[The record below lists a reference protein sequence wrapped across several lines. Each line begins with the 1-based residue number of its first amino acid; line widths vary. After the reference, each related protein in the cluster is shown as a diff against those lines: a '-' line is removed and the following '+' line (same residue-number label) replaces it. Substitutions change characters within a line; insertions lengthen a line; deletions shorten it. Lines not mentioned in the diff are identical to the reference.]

1 VSNENANSE
10 AGLAWREWVGEN
22 IGRFLLYARQQIHHS
37 LDAED
42 IVQEALSE
50 LWRRNPG
57 CIPELPHV
65 YTTIRTRSIDLIR
78 SRRRRMQ
85 REEFGEGIHGG
96 EESEGVFDGAQ
107 GGMILSE
114 RHKELE
120 AALKTLSDKESEVVV
135 LNVWSGMSFAEIAE
149 VTECSKSTVA
159 SRYRYALEKLRKLME
174 HF

>member
-1 VSNENANSE
+1 MSNENANNE
-10 AGLAWREWVGEN
+10 AGLAWREWVDEN
-22 IGRFLLYARQQIHHS
+22 ISRFLLYARQQIHHS

-42 IVQEALSE
+42 LVQEALAE
-50 LWRRNPG
+50 LWLKNPG
-57 CIPELPHV
+57 RIPELPHV
-65 YTTIRTRSIDLIR
+65 YTTIRTRAIDLIR
-78 SRRRRMQ
+78 SRRRRVQ
-85 REEFGEGIHGG
+85 REQLGEGVHGG
-96 EESEGVFDGAQ
+96 EESEGLFDDVR

-114 RHKELE
+114 RHEELE

-159 SRYRYALEKLRKLME
+159 SRYRYALEKLRKLMK

>member
-22 IGRFLLYARQQIHHS
+22 ISRFLLYARQQIHHS
-37 LDAED
+37 HDAED
-42 IVQEALSE
+42 IVQEALTE
-50 LWRRNPG
+50 LWLKNPG
-57 CIPELPHV
+57 CIPKLPHV
-65 YTTIRTRSIDLIR
+65 YTTIRTRAIDLIR
-78 SRRRRMQ
+78 SRRRRVE
-85 REEFGEGIHGG
+85 REKFGEGIRGG
-96 EESEGVFDGAQ
+96 EESEGLFDDVQ

-114 RHKELE
+114 RYRELE

-135 LNVWSGMSFAEIAE
+135 LSVWSGMSFAEIAE

-159 SRYRYALEKLRKLME
+159 SRYRYALEKLRRLIK